1 MWSWRQGCGP
11 RSLETDSPSE
21 PQKEPACQHLDFGL
35 LASRT
40 GREYISAVLTVEFVV
55 ICYSC
60 PGETD
65 REGWEGTPNGGFAAH
80 LPLCQRRNRGNP
92 EPALGCKGKTELQ
105 VGKLRRRAGKGPR
118 QVHTAHQG
126 RHRTSTQLTTLP
138 AGRSTPHG
146 AVGPVPLLL
155 SVFILNKLH
164 L

>member
-21 PQKEPACQHLDFGL
+21 PQKEPACRHLDFGR

-40 GREYISAVLTVEFVV
+40 GRGYISVLLTAQCVV

-60 PGETD
+60 PRETD
-65 REGWEGTPNGGFAAH
+65 REGRVGTPNGRFAAH
-80 LPLCQRRNRGNP
+80 LPLRQRRNRGHP

-105 VGKLRRRAGKGPR
+105 VGKLSFRAGKGPSR
-118 QVHTAHQG
+118 VHTAHQG
-126 RHRTSTQLTTLP
+126 GHRTSTQLTTLP
-138 AGRSTPHG
+138 AGRATPHG
-146 AVGPVPLLL
+146 AIGPVPLLL
-155 SVFILNKLH
+155 SIFILNKLH